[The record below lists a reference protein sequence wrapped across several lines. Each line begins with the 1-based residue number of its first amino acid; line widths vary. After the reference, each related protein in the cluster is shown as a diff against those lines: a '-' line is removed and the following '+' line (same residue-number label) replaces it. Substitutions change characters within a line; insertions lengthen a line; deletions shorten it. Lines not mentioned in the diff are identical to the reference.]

1 MVQAEMVAEQNQ
13 TINGIERRITVPRE
27 KEAYRDNVE
36 RIKLMYPDKEL
47 LSRKEVCTFCK
58 IDYRTASKMFTFKN
72 NYISV
77 ATLAREL
84 S

>member
-1 MVQAEMVAEQNQ
+1 M
-13 TINGIERRITVPRE
+13 PRE

-36 RIKLMYPDKEL
+36 RIKMMYPDKEL
-47 LSRKEVCTFCK
+47 LSKGEVCAFCK
-58 IDYRTASKMFTFKN
+58 INYRTAAKLFSFKN

>member
-1 MVQAEMVAEQNQ
+1 MIIQRNQ
-13 TINGIERRITVPRE
+13 WKRGEINMPRE